1 MPTAVTVIAAV
12 GSFLLSRVLWPDVA
26 GMPMPDG
33 AQLPLLIGV
42 GAIESIAFGIGVSFL
57 IFGWKFMIGRSAS
70 DWLVFFSA
78 AWGLV
83 SWWPHDNMHRVMM
96 MGDYWGLI
104 RLEYG
109 FHLTLIIAGVLI
121 ASYLWKQWIP
131 RT

>member
-1 MPTAVTVIAAV
+1 MSLASATARVVTE
-12 GSFLLSRVLWPDVA
+12 LLA
-26 GMPMPDG
+26 G
-33 AQLPLLIGV
+33 
-42 GAIESIAFGIGVSFL
+42 
-57 IFGWKFMIGRSAS
+57 SAS